1 MVGLKWHAAKKQ
13 VTLLYIHFIVFIFHL
28 KSTEG
33 ERELR
38 EFQGSGGFSFDVNK
52 GNHKGASR
60 KLSGKT

>member
-38 EFQGSGGFSFDVNK
+38 EFQSSGGFSFDVNTVL
-52 GNHKGASR
+52 HQLDR
-60 KLSGKT
+60 EII